1 VNVEPVVDY
10 VQSVNALLFVLLAI
24 LAVLRYRQRRS
35 EESAWAVAAL
45 TMMALITGLGYVL
58 PEDVEPTGGAVIWFG
73 KLLLVLLMLFPYFL
87 YRFASAF
94 QPSRRRTSL
103 LAAGLTGIVTLAT
116 LALPGFP
123 ETEQAWSPWF
133 TVYLVLLLGQWVV
146 LSVITAV
153 KLWRGGKGK
162 STVAR
167 RRIRTLS
174 IASTLL
180 MMALLLL
187 GTGQGGS
194 DEETMATLFVQLV
207 ATASA
212 ALFFIGFAPPS
223 PLRRLWRRPE
233 ERVLASAQL
242 ELMAATTPEEV
253 TDRVL
258 PHVAGILGGR
268 GAALVDRQGRI
279 VGLHEIDER
288 AVHDALRRSND
299 QVVKYALRSGALLI
313 WTDAYTPF
321 FGPEELGLLESFTV
335 MVDLALARCESIA
348 GERKVTEDLLV
359 ANEELAGA
367 RDAAME
373 SSRLKSEFLA
383 TMSHEIRT
391 PMNGVIGLTHLL
403 LQTHLDP
410 RQTEYAEGVK
420 GAGEA
425 LLSIINDILDFSKIE
440 ANRVELESID
450 FKVTS
455 LVEETATLLA
465 ESARSKGL
473 EFSCEVAAGVPER
486 LHGDPARVRQVLLNL
501 MANAVKFTDKGAVRV
516 EVGTA
521 GESGDSVTVRFEVT
535 DTGIGIAAN
544 DRAKLFEP
552 FRQADSSTTRRF
564 GGTGLGLAI
573 SRQLVALM
581 DGDIGLESES
591 GRGSTFWFSVPFSRS
606 TKPALLPIEGGSAG
620 PVAASPV
627 NRPPRG
633 KVLIVEDNKLNQM
646 VAQAIIEQLGFS
658 TDLVQDGV
666 QALEALARSSYAA
679 VLMDCQMPEM
689 DGYSTTERIR
699 SLEGSGMRT
708 PVIAMTAA
716 ALDGDRERCLDAGM
730 DDYIAKPIRPEEVE
744 EVLGRWTSGRS
755 HSTDEARRLTG

>member
-1 VNVEPVVDY
+1 
-10 VQSVNALLFVLLAI
+10 
-24 LAVLRYRQRRS
+24 
-35 EESAWAVAAL
+35 
-45 TMMALITGLGYVL
+45 MMASITGLGYVL
-58 PEDVEPTGGAVIWFG
+58 PEDVEPTGGAIIWFG
-73 KLLLVLLMLFPYFL
+73 KMLLMLLMLFPYFL
-87 YRFASAF
+87 YRFAAAF
-94 QPSRRRTSL
+94 QPSRRRTDL
-103 LAAGLTGIVTLAT
+103 VAAGLTGVVTLAT
-116 LALPGFP
+116 VALPGFP
-123 ETEQAWSPWF
+123 ATERAWSPWF
-133 TVYLVLLLGQWVV
+133 SVYIVLLLGQWVV
-146 LSVITAV
+146 LSMITSV

-180 MMALLLL
+180 LMALLLL
-187 GTGQGGS
+187 ASGRRGSGG
-194 DEETMATLFVQLV
+194 ETLATLFVQLL
-207 ATASA
+207 ATGSA
-212 ALFFIGFAPPS
+212 ALFFIGFAPPL

-233 ERVLASAQL
+233 ERVLAAAQL

-258 PHVAGILGGR
+258 PHVAGILGGK

-279 VGLHEIDER
+279 VGLHEIEEQ
-288 AVHDALRRSND
+288 AVQDALRRSND
-299 QVVKYALRSGALLI
+299 QVVKYGLRSGALLI

-359 ANEELAGA
+359 ANEELARA

-403 LQTHLDP
+403 LQTPLDQGQ
-410 RQTEYAEGVK
+410 REYAEGVK

-425 LLSIINDILDFSKIE
+425 LLSIINDILDFSRIE

-450 FKVTS
+450 FQVAS

-473 EFSCEVAAGVPER
+473 MFAREVAADVPEKLR
-486 LHGDPARVRQVLLNL
+486 GDPARVRQVLLNL
-501 MANAVKFTDKGAVRV
+501 VANAVKFTDHGEVRIKV
-516 EVGTA
+516 AKA
-521 GESGDSVTVRFEVT
+521 GETADSIIVRFQVT
-535 DTGIGIAAN
+535 DTGIGIAAG

-552 FRQADSSTTRRF
+552 FTQADSSTTRRF

-581 DGDIGLESES
+581 DGDIGMESES
-591 GRGSTFWFSVPFSRS
+591 GRGSTFWFSVPFSKSVR
-606 TKPALLPIEGGSAG
+606 PALLPIRGSKAKA
-620 PVAASPV
+620 VAPSPG
-627 NRPPRG
+627 RDRRG

-646 VAQAIIEQLGFS
+646 VAQAILEQLGYC
-658 TDLVQDGV
+658 TEVAEDGD
-666 QALEALARSSYAA
+666 QAIEALSRTRYAA

-689 DGYSTTERIR
+689 DGYSTTAKIR
-699 SLEGSGMRT
+699 SAEGSGRRT
-708 PVIAMTAA
+708 PIVAMTAA
-716 ALDGDRERCLDAGM
+716 CMEGDRQQCLDAGM
-730 DDYIAKPIRPEEVE
+730 DDYIAKPVRPEEVE
-744 EVLGRWTSGRS
+744 DVLARWITGRS
-755 HSTDEARRLTG
+755 HGTGSAGRQTG